1 MFDLTKH
8 YQTRLTRLVT
18 PQAERIPGTTQ
29 VPNSAGGY
37 AWPVDKWMRFDRF
50 LIFGSERGT
59 YYIREHQLTVENA
72 TNVRE
77 CITDDG
83 PRAVRRIVE
92 ISTAGRAPSNDPALF
107 ALAACAGLGNDA
119 TRTMALEALPE
130 VARTGTHLFHFLQ
143 YIRAFRG
150 WGRGVRRAVGRWYP
164 AKPAPAVAYQMLKYQ
179 ARDGWAHRDALR
191 LAHPKAPTV
200 GHDVLFRYATKGWRS
215 LASASKAETA
225 VVELAGISDLDVVA
239 LIEAI
244 KSLAQLKPN
253 DAAKVIVDMRLTRE
267 MVPTELLTHAV
278 VWEALLER
286 MPLSALIR
294 NLGTMTKVGLIA
306 PGASATQRV
315 VDRLSDTPALRGAR
329 VHPIAV
335 LVALKTYAQGRGMK
349 GRGRWT
355 PVTRVVDA
363 LDRAFYLSFDNAPT
377 TGKRIM
383 LALDVSG
390 SMGSP
395 VLGMDFLACRDAS
408 AAMAL
413 VTAATEPDHRFVAF
427 TKGDYPSMWSATH
440 GPEYNTG
447 LSPLTISPRQRLDD
461 VVRTIGNLQFGGTD
475 CALPMVEALKHR
487 WPVDAFVVFTDSETW
502 AGNIHPTQE
511 LREYRERMG
520 IAAKLVVVAMTSNGF
535 SIADP
540 NDAGMLDVVGF
551 DTATPG
557 VLSDFIGS

>member
-1 MFDLTKH
+1 MLDYTKH

-37 AWPVDKWMRFDRF
+37 AWPVDKWVRFDRF

-59 YYIREHQLTVENA
+59 YYIRERQLTVENA
-72 TNVRE
+72 LNARE
-77 CITDDG
+77 CIAEDG

-92 ISTAGRAPSNDPALF
+92 ISAAGRAPSNDPALY
-107 ALAACAGLGNDA
+107 ALAMCAGLGNDA

-150 WGRGVRRAVGRWYP
+150 WGRGVRRAVGRWYT

-200 GHDVLFRYATKGWRS
+200 GHDVLFRYATKGWDGV
-215 LASASKAETA
+215 L
-225 VVELAGISDLDVVA
+225 ELDGINDLDVVA

-244 KSLAQLKPN
+244 KSLALLKPN
-253 DAAKVIVDMRLTRE
+253 EAAKVIADMRLTRE

-286 MPLSALIR
+286 MPLTAMIR

-306 PGASATQRV
+306 PGANATQNV
-315 VDRLSDTPALRGAR
+315 VDRLSDTRALRGAR

-349 GRGRWT
+349 GSGKWT
-355 PVTRVVDA
+355 PAARVVDA
-363 LDRAFYLSFDNAPT
+363 LDKAFYLSFDNAPT

-395 VLGMDFLACRDAS
+395 MLGMNFLTCRDAA

-413 VTAATEPDHRFVAF
+413 VTAATEPDHRIVAF
-427 TKGDYPSMWSATH
+427 TRGNYPSMWSATH
-440 GPEYNTG
+440 GSEYDTG
-447 LSPLTISPRQRLDD
+447 LSSLTISPRQRLDD
-461 VVRTIGNLQFGGTD
+461 VVRQIGSLPFGGTD

-502 AGNIHPTQE
+502 AGNIHPTQA

-551 DTATPG
+551 DTLTPN
-557 VLSDFIGS
+557 VLADFVGS

>member
-1 MFDLTKH
+1 MLDFTKH

-18 PQAERIPGTTQ
+18 PQAERIPGTAQ

-37 AWPVDKWMRFDRF
+37 VWPVDKWVRFDRF

-59 YYIREHQLTVENA
+59 YYIRERQLTVENA
-72 TNVRE
+72 ANARE
-77 CITDDG
+77 CITEDG

-92 ISTAGRAPSNDPALF
+92 ISAAGRAPSNDPALF

-150 WGRGVRRAVGRWYP
+150 WGRGVRRAVGRWYT

-200 GHDVLFRYATKGWRS
+200 GHDVLFRYATKGWDGV
-215 LASASKAETA
+215 L
-225 VVELAGISDLDVVA
+225 ELDGISDLDVVA

-244 KSLAQLKPN
+244 KSLAQLTPN
-253 DAAKVIVDMRLTRE
+253 EAAKVIADMRLTRE
-267 MVPTELLTHAV
+267 MVPTGLLTHAV

-286 MPLSALIR
+286 MPLTALIR

-306 PGASATQRV
+306 SGASATQKV
-315 VDRLSDTPALRGAR
+315 VDRLSGPETLRGAR

-335 LVALKTYAQGRGMK
+335 LVALKTYAQGRGMTGSGK
-349 GRGRWT
+349 WT

-363 LDRAFYLSFDNAPT
+363 LDKAFYLSFDNAPT

-395 VLGMDFLACRDAS
+395 VLGMEFLTCREAS
-408 AAMAL
+408 AAVAL
-413 VTAATEPDHRFVAF
+413 VTAATEPEHRFVAF
-427 TKGDYPSMWSATH
+427 TKGDYPSQWSATH
-440 GPEYNTG
+440 GSEYNTG
-447 LSPLTISPRQRLDD
+447 LSSLTISPRQRLDD
-461 VVRTIGNLQFGGTD
+461 VVRKLGNLPFGGTD

-487 WPVDAFVVFTDSETW
+487 WPVHAFVVFTDSETW
-502 AGNIHPTQE
+502 AGNIHPTQA
-511 LREYRERMG
+511 LRDYRERMG

-551 DTATPG
+551 DTATPS
-557 VLSDFIGS
+557 VLADFIGQ